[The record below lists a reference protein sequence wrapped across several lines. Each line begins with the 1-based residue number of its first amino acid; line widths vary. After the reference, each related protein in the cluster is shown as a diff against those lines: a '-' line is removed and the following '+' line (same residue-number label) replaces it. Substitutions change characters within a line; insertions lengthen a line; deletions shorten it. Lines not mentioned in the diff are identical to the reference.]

1 MNMNK
6 MLQQAQKMQRD
17 MQTAQSEI
25 EASIF
30 NESFQD
36 AVVIEAYGSKK
47 VKSIKIDKDIVDV
60 DDIEMLE
67 DTLASTFNKL
77 MNQIDA
83 HTEKTMAKFSKGMG
97 GGFPF

>member
-17 MQTAQSEI
+17 MQNAQNEI
-25 EASIF
+25 EQTVFS
-30 NESFQD
+30 ESFQD
-36 AVVIEAYGSKK
+36 ALTIEAYGSKK
-47 VKSIKIDKDIVDV
+47 VKSIKIDKDIVDL
-60 DDIEMLE
+60 DDLEMLE
-67 DTLASTFNKL
+67 DTIASTFNKL

-83 HTEKTMAKFSKGMG
+83 HSEKTMSKFSKGMG